1 MKAMS
6 LGSAV
11 ARVSYPGC
19 GMIAGKS
26 ADGSS
31 AVLTYFIMGRSALS
45 KKRVFMEDGGGV
57 RIEPYIASAMH
68 NEALLVYSPVLAF
81 ENKLLIGNGNH
92 VETMYEA
99 LTAGKSFEET
109 VAAQGF
115 LPDAPHFTP
124 RLTAAVAMNG
134 EDFRLK
140 MSVVKA
146 MDTVGAST
154 GRHVF
159 SYENIPA
166 GTGYYLHSY
175 EYDAN
180 PLPSFTG
187 EPVQVTLNGSIF
199 DIVADIW
206 ENLNAENKVALWVR
220 TIDLTSHK
228 GMSRIINK
236 NR

>member
-1 MKAMS
+1 
-6 LGSAV
+6 
-11 ARVSYPGC
+11 
-19 GMIAGKS
+19 
-26 ADGSS
+26 
-31 AVLTYFIMGRSALS
+31 
-45 KKRVFMEDGGGV
+45 
-57 RIEPYIASAMH
+57 
-68 NEALLVYSPVLAF
+68 
-81 ENKLLIGNGNH
+81 
-92 VETMYEA
+92 
-99 LTAGKSFEET
+99 
-109 VAAQGF
+109 
-115 LPDAPHFTP
+115 
-124 RLTAAVAMNG
+124 
-134 EDFRLK
+134 
-140 MSVVKA
+140 

-187 EPVQVTLNGSIF
+187 EPVQVSLNGSIF